1 MTRTLEELLRQRPPG
16 RIVDVVA
23 RMEQVAEGLASVDPV
38 AELAE
43 AKHVRMPILEQVRL
57 VLDGGMDPRD
67 IAPHLTTDDEP
78 IEE

>member
-1 MTRTLEELLRQRPPG
+1 MGYSRT
-16 RIVDVVA
+16 DVIA

-43 AKHVRMPILEQVRL
+43 ARGVRMPILEQVRL
-57 VLDGGMDPRD
+57 VLDGAMDPRD